1 MSFSPELLRGTVVPI
16 VLSLLSEQAMYGY
29 QIVKKVD
36 QRSGG
41 VLQFKE
47 GTLYPVLHKL
57 EDQKLIRSSWEAGD
71 FGKPRKYYQIT
82 AQGQRHLEKSR
93 TEWVVMRSAVDL
105 FLLGS

>member
-1 MSFSPELLRGTVVPI
+1 MSFSPDLLRGTVVPI
-16 VLSLLSEQAMYGY
+16 VLSLLGERAMYGY
-29 QIVKKVD
+29 EIVKRVD

-57 EDQKLIRSSWEAGD
+57 EGQKLIKASWQEGD

-82 AQGQRHLEKSR
+82 AQGRRHLEKSR
-93 TEWVVMRSAVDL
+93 TEWAVMRSAVDL
-105 FLLGS
+105 FLLGG